1 MNTRPPSFPII
12 LASPPPV
19 KLQLARDRVASL
31 RKGHPWVFADY
42 LVSLPSAPPG
52 SLAIL
57 KDRSGDVIAQGIYD
71 PSSHLAFRACS
82 LNPERFTD
90 DVAFERLNLAWSRRR
105 SCINSCTNA
114 YRLINGE
121 GDRLPGLICDVY
133 DSHAVIQLDGAGPTG
148 FWNIDAIASAL
159 IGMGA
164 PSSFYRKSRSGEPK
178 GWSRVISGEP
188 PPEALD
194 ILEHGLTFEAN
205 LIHGQKTA
213 FFLDQRDNRLRV
225 RSWAKDR
232 SVLNLFGYTG
242 GFSVYAGAG
251 GARDVTT
258 VDSAKAAVETAHRNW
273 IKNGFEPDK
282 HLSVAEDAFEF
293 LERAKEEKK
302 VWDLVIVDP
311 PSFAPGKHHIDKA
324 RNAYVSVLISSLQV
338 TAPSGIFAAS
348 SCSSHIDPAMFLDI
362 CQEAVSKAR
371 RRATVLGIYGQPEDH
386 PFPLACQ
393 ELQYLKFVLLCIE

>member
-1 MNTRPPSFPII
+1 MSRAIPDVKII
-12 LASPPPV
+12 KAPTPPV

-42 LVSLPSAPPG
+42 LAALPSAPPG

-57 KDRSGDVIAQGIYD
+57 KDRAGDVIAQGIYD

-90 DVAFERLNLAWSRRR
+90 EIAYERLRLAWERRQA
-105 SCINSCTNA
+105 CINSSTNA

-133 DSHAVIQLDGAGPTG
+133 NSHAVIQLDGAGPAG
-148 FWNIDAIASAL
+148 FWDIDAIASTL
-159 IGMGA
+159 ISFGA
-164 PSSFYRKSRSGEPK
+164 PQSFYRKSRSGEPK
-178 GWSRVISGEP
+178 SWSRVITGEA
-188 PPEALD
+188 PPESID

-213 FFLDQRDNRLRV
+213 FFLDQRDNRLRI

-232 SVLNLFGYTG
+232 RVLNLFGYTG
-242 GFSVYAGAG
+242 GFSVYAGAAG
-251 GARDVTT
+251 VQHVTT
-258 VDSAKAAVETAHRNW
+258 VDSAKAAVETAHHNW
-273 IKNGFEPDK
+273 VKNGFDPK
-282 HLSVAEDAFEF
+282 SHLSVAEDAFEF
-293 LERAKEEKK
+293 LERAKESKRS
-302 VWDLVIVDP
+302 WDLVIVDP

-324 RNAYVSVLISSLQV
+324 RSAYVSVLVSSLHV
-338 TAPSGIFAAS
+338 TSPSGIFAAS

-362 CQEAVSKAR
+362 CQEAISKAK
-371 RRATVLGIYGQPEDH
+371 RRATVLGVYGQPEDH

-393 ELQYLKFVLLCIE
+393 ELQYLKFVLMCIE